1 MIVAKFGRQIA
12 AALLISA
19 TDPLGIITSPAL
31 AQQQARTVV
40 VTGLGKDTR
49 SALQNAA
56 ENALTQVTGTFVRS
70 DTTIERTSEIR
81 GAIRS
86 ETRRIDSKMSEYAQ
100 GTISSIKILNATQE
114 GPITRVEAQ
123 VSVRLSELKAFLEAI
138 DVDTSTVGAEV
149 AINAS
154 LYQKRTNSSQDIFL
168 DAIIRPIATGTAVR
182 YKIGTPFSIKDAPKG
197 TD

>member
-86 ETRRIDSKMSEYAQ
+86 ETVLNMFPLIPPTKRRTA
-100 GTISSIKILNATQE
+100 A
-114 GPITRVEAQ
+114 
-123 VSVRLSELKAFLEAI
+123 LK
-138 DVDTSTVGAEV
+138 
-149 AINAS
+149 
-154 LYQKRTNSSQDIFL
+154 
-168 DAIIRPIATGTAVR
+168 
-182 YKIGTPFSIKDAPKG
+182 
-197 TD
+197 